1 MSVFYEDDAVTVHN
15 GDCIEVMRGL
25 PSGSVDSVVTDPP
38 YGIRFMG
45 QAWDGADI
53 ARRTQRGRDNGA
65 QAPDGARGP
74 HGGYRSAS
82 VEAGRYSRSLQASGA
97 FQEWCGEWASECM
110 RVLKPG
116 GHLLA
121 FGGSRTWH
129 RLAAGIEDA
138 GFEVRDSIAWLYG
151 SGFPK
156 SVDVAR
162 AIDARLG
169 LLDARP
175 VHGEKTVPDAG
186 LVRPAF
192 ADGAYSGRAGATPH
206 RTVPVSS
213 AASAASA
220 AWEGWGTALKPAF
233 EPCVVARKPLCGT
246 VAANVLAHGVG
257 AIHVDACRVP
267 MSEGDAEAINA
278 KHAGMD
284 VAAYKRPPGASL
296 NLSIHPMPLQAAR
309 AHQGGR
315 WPTNVVLDEEA
326 ARALDAAA
334 PESVSCQGK
343 PRAAVQSGEGR
354 GMRATGAEYDQGGPS
369 RFFPVFRYEAKA
381 SADERPSVGGVSHPT
396 VKPLALMRWLV
407 RLVTP
412 YGGVVLDPFA
422 GSGTTLEA
430 AVDEGMR
437 AIGVEREESYLPL
450 IAARLGRPVTPALDL
465 GIGGL

>member
-1 MSVFYEDDAVTVHN
+1 MSVFYEDDAVTVHH

-25 PSGSVDSVVTDPP
+25 PAESVDSIVTDPP

-53 ARRTQRGRDNGA
+53 ARRTQRGRDNGG

-82 VEAGRYSRSLQASGA
+82 VEAGRYSRSQKDAWA
-97 FQEWCGEWASECM
+97 FQEWCGEWASEAL

-116 GHLLA
+116 GFLLA
-121 FGGSRTWH
+121 FGGARTWH
-129 RLAAGIEDA
+129 RLACAVEDA

-169 LLDARP
+169 LLNARP
-175 VHGEKTVPDAG
+175 VHGEKTVPDAT

-192 ADGAYSGRAGATPH
+192 AGGAYSGRAVATPH

-220 AWEGWGTALKPAF
+220 AWEGWGTALKPGF
-233 EPCVVARKPLCGT
+233 EPCVVARRPLDGT
-246 VAANVLAHGVG
+246 VADNVLDHGVG
-257 AIHVDACRVP
+257 AIHVDACRIHSAG
-267 MSEGDAEAINA
+267 SEGRDYTIRRLKSGSELARSGGPWHSEDAGETYTGRT
-278 KHAGMD
+278 KD
-284 VAAYKRPPGASL
+284 
-296 NLSIHPMPLQAAR
+296 
-309 AHQGGR
+309 GR
-315 WPTNVVLDEEA
+315 WPTNVVVDKEA
-326 ARALDAAA
+326 ARALDA
-334 PESVSCQGK
+334 
-343 PRAAVQSGEGR
+343 
-354 GMRATGAEYDQGGPS
+354 GAEYSDSGGPS
-369 RFFPVFRYEAKA
+369 RFFPVFPAFRYEAKA
-381 SADERPSVGGVSHPT
+381 PADERPSVDGVSHPT

-430 AVDEGMR
+430 SVAEGMR
-437 AIGVEREESYLPL
+437 AVGVEREESYLPL
-450 IAARLGRPVTPALDL
+450 IASRLDRPVTPVLDL

>member
-1 MSVFYEDDAVTVHN
+1 MSVYYEDDVVTVHH
-15 GDCIEVMRGL
+15 GDCVEVLRGL

-53 ARRTQRGRDNGA
+53 ARRTQRGRDSGG

-82 VEAGRYSRSLQASGA
+82 VEAGRYSRSLQDAWA
-97 FQEWCGEWASECM
+97 FQEWCGEWANEAL

-116 GHLLA
+116 GFMLA

-129 RLAAGIEDA
+129 RLACAVEDA

-192 ADGAYSGRAGATPH
+192 AGGAYSGRAGTTPH

-233 EPCVVARKPLCGT
+233 EPCVVARRPLDGT
-246 VAANVLAHGVG
+246 VADNVLDHGVG
-257 AIHVDACRVP
+257 GINVDACRIHSAG
-267 MSEGDAEAINA
+267 SEGRDYTVRRLKSGAELNRTGGTWHSEDAGETYTGRT
-278 KHAGMD
+278 KD
-284 VAAYKRPPGASL
+284 
-296 NLSIHPMPLQAAR
+296 
-309 AHQGGR
+309 GR
-315 WPTNVVLDEEA
+315 WPTNVILDEEA
-326 ARALDAAA
+326 ARALDA
-334 PESVSCQGK
+334 
-343 PRAAVQSGEGR
+343 
-354 GMRATGAEYDQGGPS
+354 GAEYSDSGGPS
-369 RFFPVFRYEAKA
+369 RFFPVCRYEAKA
-381 SADERPSVGGVSHPT
+381 SADERPSVDGVSHPT

-422 GSGTTLEA
+422 GSGTTIEA
-430 AVDEGMR
+430 AVAEGMR
-437 AIGVEREESYLPL
+437 AVGVEREESYLPL
-450 IAARLGRPVTPALDL
+450 IASRLDRPVTPVLDL

>member
-1 MSVFYEDDAVTVHN
+1 MSAPYYVDSTATVYH
-15 GDCIEVMRGL
+15 GDCIDVMRAL
-25 PSGSVDSVVTDPP
+25 PACSVDSVVTDPP
-38 YGIRFMG
+38 YGIGFMG
-45 QAWDGADI
+45 KTWDAPRI
-53 ARRTQRGRDNGA
+53 TKRAAHRRATSPMPPGLG
-65 QAPDGARGP
+65 GP
-74 HGGYRSAS
+74 HGGYQSEAT
-82 VEAGRYSRSLQASGA
+82 EAGRYSRTLSASRG
-97 FQEWCGEWASECM
+97 FQEWCTEWAAECM

-169 LLDARP
+169 DLDARP
-175 VHGEKTVPDAG
+175 VRGEKTVPDAT

-192 ADGAYSGRAGATPH
+192 AGGAYSGRAGATPH

-220 AWEGWGTALKPAF
+220 AWEGWGTALKPGF

-246 VAANVLAHGVG
+246 VADNILDHGVG
-257 AIHVDACRVP
+257 GIHVDACRVP

-284 VAAYKRPPGASL
+284 VAAYKRPTGTSL
-296 NLSIHPMPLQAAR
+296 NLSTRPMPLQAAR

-315 WPTNVVLDEEA
+315 WPTNVVLDDQA
-326 ARALDAAA
+326 ARALDAEA
-334 PESVSCQGK
+334 PETVSRQGK
-343 PRAAVQSGEGR
+343 PRAAAQSGEGW
-354 GMRATGAEYDQGGPS
+354 GMRSTGAEYDDQGGPS
-369 RFFPVFRYEAKA
+369 RFFPVFRYESKA
-381 SADERPSVGGVSHPT
+381 PASERPTVDGVSHPT
-396 VKPLALMRWLV
+396 VKPLELMRWLV
-407 RLVTP
+407 RLTTP
-412 YGGVVLDPFA
+412 HGGTVLDPFA

-430 AVDEGMR
+430 AIREGMR
-437 AIGVEREESYLPL
+437 VIGVEREESYLPL
-450 IAARLGRPVTPALDL
+450 IMARLAHDIDIPLFT
-465 GIGGL
+465 

>member
-1 MSVFYEDDAVTVHN
+1 MSVYYEDDAVTVHH

-53 ARRTQRGRDNGA
+53 ARRTQRGRDSGA
-65 QAPDGARGP
+65 QAPAGARGP

-82 VEAGRYSRSLQASGA
+82 VEAGRYSRSLQDAWA
-97 FQEWCGEWASECM
+97 FQEWCGEWASEAL
-110 RVLKPG
+110 RLLKPG
-116 GHLLA
+116 GVLLA

-129 RLAAGIEDA
+129 RLACAVEDA

-169 LLDARP
+169 DLGARP
-175 VHGEKTVPDAG
+175 IHGEKTVPDAT
-186 LVRPAF
+186 LVRSAF
-192 ADGAYSGRAGATPH
+192 AGGTYSDRAGATPH

-233 EPCVVARKPLCGT
+233 EPCVVARRPLDGT
-246 VAANVLAHGVG
+246 VADNVLAHGVG
-257 AIHVDACRVP
+257 AIHVDVCRIHSAG
-267 MSEGDAEAINA
+267 SEGRD
-278 KHAGMD
+278 
-284 VAAYKRPPGASL
+284 YKVRRLKSGSEL
-296 NLSIHPMPLQAAR
+296 AR
-309 AHQGGR
+309 TGGPWHSEEGGETYVGRTKDGR
-315 WPTNVVLDEEA
+315 WPTNVVLDDQA
-326 ARALDAAA
+326 ARALDAEA
-334 PESVSCQGK
+334 PESVSRQGK
-343 PRAAVQSGEGR
+343 PRAAARSGEGW
-354 GMRATGAEYDQGGPS
+354 GMRSTGAEYDDRGGPS
-369 RFFPVFRYEAKA
+369 RFFPTFRYEAKA
-381 SADERPSVGGVSHPT
+381 SADERPSVDGVSHPT

-430 AVDEGMR
+430 AVAEGMR

-450 IAARLGRPVTPALDL
+450 IATRLGRPVTPVLDL
-465 GIGGL
+465 GIGGM

>member
-1 MSVFYEDDAVTVHN
+1 MSIYYEDDAVTVHH

-25 PSGSVDSVVTDPP
+25 PAESVDSIVTDPP

-53 ARRTQRGRDNGA
+53 ARRTQRGRDSGA
-65 QAPDGARGP
+65 QAPAGARGP

-82 VEAGRYSRSLQASGA
+82 VEAGRYSRSQQDAHA
-97 FQEWCGEWASECM
+97 FQEWCAEWAAECL
-110 RVLKPG
+110 RLLKPG

-121 FGGSRTWH
+121 FGGARTWH
-129 RLAAGIEDA
+129 RLTSGIEDA

-169 LLDARP
+169 DLDARP
-175 VHGEKTVPDAG
+175 VHGEKTVPDAT

-192 ADGAYSGRAGATPH
+192 AGGAYSGCEGATPN
-206 RTVPVSS
+206 RKVPVSS

-233 EPCVVARKPLCGT
+233 EPCVVARKPLCGA
-246 VAANVLAHGVG
+246 VADNVLDHGVG
-257 AIHVDACRVP
+257 GIHVDACRIHSAG
-267 MSEGDAEAINA
+267 SEGRD
-278 KHAGMD
+278 
-284 VAAYKRPPGASL
+284 YKVRRLKSGSEL
-296 NLSIHPMPLQAAR
+296 AR
-309 AHQGGR
+309 TGGPWHSEEGGETYVGRTKDGR

-326 ARALDAAA
+326 ALALDAGA
-334 PESVSCQGK
+334 PESVSRQGK
-343 PRAAVQSGEGR
+343 PRQAAQSGEGW
-354 GMRATGAEYDQGGPS
+354 GMRATGAEYSDSGGPS

-381 SADERPSVGGVSHPT
+381 AADERPSVDGVSHPT

-412 YGGVVLDPFA
+412 YGGVVLEPFA

-430 AVDEGMR
+430 AVAEGMR
-437 AIGVEREESYLPL
+437 AIGIEREESYLPL
-450 IAARLGRPVTPALDL
+450 IADRLGRPVTPALDL

>member
-1 MSVFYEDDAVTVHN
+1 MSVYYEDDVVTVHH

-53 ARRTQRGRDNGA
+53 ARRTQRGRDSGA
-65 QAPDGARGP
+65 QAPAGARGP

-82 VEAGRYSRSLQASGA
+82 VEAGRYSRSLRDAWA
-97 FQEWCGEWASECM
+97 FQEWCAEWAAECL

-116 GHLLA
+116 GFLLA

-129 RLAAGIEDA
+129 RLVCAVEDA

-162 AIDARLG
+162 AIN
-169 LLDARP
+169 ARP
-175 VHGEKTVPDAG
+175 MHGE
-186 LVRPAF
+186 
-192 ADGAYSGRAGATPH
+192 
-206 RTVPVSS
+206 PVS
-213 AASAASA
+213 SA
-220 AWEGWGTALKPAF
+220 AWEGWGTSLKPGF
-233 EPCVVARKPLCGT
+233 EPCAVARRPLDGT
-246 VAANVLAHGVG
+246 VADNVLAHGVG
-257 AIHVDACRVP
+257 AIHVDACRIP
-267 MSEGDAEAINA
+267 MSERDANAINA

-284 VAAYKRPPGASL
+284 VASYKRPTGTSL
-296 NLSIHPMPLQAAR
+296 NLSVRPMPLQAAR

-315 WPTNVVLDEEA
+315 WPTNVVLDEKV
-326 ARALDAAA
+326 ARALDAGA
-334 PESVSCQGK
+334 PQSVSRQGK
-343 PRAAVQSGEGR
+343 PRAAARSGEGW
-354 GMRATGAEYDQGGPS
+354 GMRATGAEYDDRGGPS

-396 VKPLALMRWLV
+396 VKPIALMRWLV

-422 GSGTTLEA
+422 GSGTTIEA
-430 AVDEGMR
+430 AVAEGMH
-437 AIGVEREESYLPL
+437 AIGIEREESYLPL
-450 IAARLGRPVTPALDL
+450 IASRLDRPVTTVLDL

>member
-1 MSVFYEDDAVTVHN
+1 MSVYYEDGTVTVHH
-15 GDCIEVMRGL
+15 GDCVEILRGL
-25 PSGSVDSVVTDPP
+25 PSGSVDSIVTDPP

-82 VEAGRYSRSLQASGA
+82 VEAGRYSRSLRDAWA
-97 FQEWCGEWASECM
+97 FQEWCGEWASECL

-116 GHLLA
+116 GFLLA

-129 RLAAGIEDA
+129 RLACAVEDA

-192 ADGAYSGRAGATPH
+192 AGGAYSGRAGATPH

-220 AWEGWGTALKPAF
+220 AWEGWGTALKPGF
-233 EPCVVARKPLCGT
+233 EPCVVARRPLDGT
-246 VAANVLAHGVG
+246 VADNVLDHGVG
-257 AIHVDACRVP
+257 AIHVDACRIHSAG
-267 MSEGDAEAINA
+267 SEGRDYTIRRLKSGAELARSGGPWHSEDAGETYTGRT
-278 KHAGMD
+278 KD
-284 VAAYKRPPGASL
+284 
-296 NLSIHPMPLQAAR
+296 
-309 AHQGGR
+309 GR
-315 WPTNVVLDEEA
+315 WPTNVVLDEES
-326 ARALDAAA
+326 ARALDA
-334 PESVSCQGK
+334 
-343 PRAAVQSGEGR
+343 
-354 GMRATGAEYDQGGPS
+354 GAEYSDSGGPS
-369 RFFPVFRYEAKA
+369 RFFPAFRYEAKA

-396 VKPLALMRWLV
+396 VKPIALMRWLV

-422 GSGTTLEA
+422 GSGTTMEA
-430 AVDEGMR
+430 AVAEGMR
-437 AIGVEREESYLPL
+437 AVGVEREESYLPL
-450 IAARLGRPVTPALDL
+450 IASRLDRPVTPVLDL

>member
-1 MSVFYEDDAVTVHN
+1 MSIYYEDDAVTVCH
-15 GDCIEVMRGL
+15 GDCIEVMRTL
-25 PSGSVDSVVTDPP
+25 PAESMDSVVTDPP

-53 ARRTQRGRDNGA
+53 ERRTQRNHGNGGH
-65 QAPDGARGP
+65 P
-74 HGGYRSAS
+74 SAS
-82 VEAGRYSRSLQASGA
+82 MEAGRYSRTLAASIS
-97 FQEWCGEWASECM
+97 FQEWCAEWAAECL

-116 GHLLA
+116 GFLLA
-121 FGGSRTWH
+121 FGGPRTWH
-129 RLAAGIEDA
+129 RLACAIEDA

-162 AIDARLG
+162 AIDAHLG
-169 LLDARP
+169 DLGARP
-175 VHGEKTVPDAG
+175 VHGEKTVPDAA

-192 ADGAYSGRAGATPH
+192 AGVAYSGREGATPH
-206 RTVPVSS
+206 RTVPVS
-213 AASAASA
+213 SAASA

-246 VAANVLAHGVG
+246 VADNVLTHGVG
-257 AIHVDACRVP
+257 GLNVDVCRIHSAG
-267 MSEGDAEAINA
+267 SEGRDYTVRRLKSGAELNRT
-278 KHAGMD
+278 GGNW
-284 VAAYKRPPGASL
+284 RPKEGGETYVG
-296 NLSIHPMPLQAAR
+296 R
-309 AHQGGR
+309 TKDGR
-315 WPTNVVLDEEA
+315 WPSNVVLDEEA
-326 ARALDAAA
+326 AHALDA
-334 PESVSCQGK
+334 
-343 PRAAVQSGEGR
+343 QSGEGW
-354 GMRATGAEYDQGGPS
+354 GMRATGAEYDDQGGPS

-430 AVDEGMR
+430 AVAEGMR
-437 AIGVEREESYLPL
+437 AVGVEREESYLPL
-450 IAARLGRPVTPALDL
+450 IASRLDRPVTPVLDL

>member
-1 MSVFYEDDAVTVHN
+1 MSVCYEDDAVTVHH
-15 GDCIEVMRGL
+15 GDCIEVLRSL
-25 PSGSVDSVVTDPP
+25 PSGSVDSIVTDPP

-45 QAWDGADI
+45 QTWDGADI
-53 ARRTQRGRDNGA
+53 ARRTQRGRDNGG

-82 VEAGRYSRSLQASGA
+82 VEAGRYSRSQKDAWA
-97 FQEWCGEWASECM
+97 FQEWCGEWASEAL

-116 GHLLA
+116 GFLLA
-121 FGGSRTWH
+121 FGGARTWH
-129 RLAAGIEDA
+129 RLACAVEDA

-151 SGFPK
+151 SGLPK

-169 LLDARP
+169 ALAARP
-175 VHGEKTVPDAG
+175 IHGEKTVPDAT

-192 ADGAYSGRAGATPH
+192 AGGTYSDRAGATPH

-213 AASAASA
+213 AASAA
-220 AWEGWGTALKPAF
+220 WEGWGTALKPSF
-233 EPCVVARKPLCGT
+233 EPCVVARRPLDGT
-246 VAANVLAHGVG
+246 VADNVLAHGVG
-257 AIHVDACRVP
+257 GINIDACRIHSAG
-267 MSEGDAEAINA
+267 SEGRDYTVRRLKSGAELNRT
-278 KHAGMD
+278 GGNWRPEEGGE
-284 VAAYKRPPGASL
+284 AYVGRTKD
-296 NLSIHPMPLQAAR
+296 
-309 AHQGGR
+309 GR

-326 ARALDAAA
+326 ALALDAVA
-334 PESVSCQGK
+334 PEAVSRQGK
-343 PRAAVQSGEGR
+343 PRQAAQSGEGW
-354 GMRATGAEYDQGGPS
+354 GMRATGAEYSDSGGPS
-369 RFFPVFRYEAKA
+369 RFFPVFPAFRYEAKA

-430 AVDEGMR
+430 AVAEGMR
-437 AIGVEREESYLPL
+437 AVGVEREESYLPL
-450 IAARLGRPVTPALDL
+450 IASRLDRPVTPVLDL

>member
-1 MSVFYEDDAVTVHN
+1 MSVFYEDDAVTVHH
-15 GDCIEVMRGL
+15 GDCVEVMRAL
-25 PSGSVDSVVTDPP
+25 PAESVDSVVTDPP

-53 ARRTQRGRDNGA
+53 ERRTKRNHGNGGH
-65 QAPDGARGP
+65 P
-74 HGGYRSAS
+74 SAS
-82 VEAGRYSRSLQASGA
+82 VEAGRYSRTLAASRS
-97 FQEWCGEWASECM
+97 FQEWCAEWAQEAL

-116 GHLLA
+116 GFLLA
-121 FGGSRTWH
+121 FGGPRTWH
-129 RLAAGIEDA
+129 RLACAIEDA
-138 GFEVRDSIAWLYG
+138 GFEVRDNIAWLYG

-156 SVDVAR
+156 SVNVAR

-169 LLDARP
+169 DLAARP
-175 VHGEKTVPDAG
+175 VRGEKTVPDAT

-192 ADGAYSGRAGATPH
+192 AGGAYGGRAGATPP
-206 RTVPVSS
+206 RRGPV
-213 AASAASA
+213 ASAAAAGSA
-220 AWEGWGTALKPAF
+220 GSAEWEGWGTALKPAF

-284 VAAYKRPPGASL
+284 VAACTRPPGASL
-296 NLSIHPMPLQAAR
+296 NLSTHPMPLQAAR

-315 WPTNVVLDEEA
+315 WPTNVVLDDQA
-326 ARALDAAA
+326 ARALDAEA
-334 PESVSCQGK
+334 PETVSRQGK
-343 PRAAVQSGEGR
+343 PRAAAQSGEGW
-354 GMRATGAEYDQGGPS
+354 GMRATGTEYDDQGGPS

-381 SADERPSVGGVSHPT
+381 AADERPSVDGVSHPT

-412 YGGVVLDPFA
+412 YGGVVLEPFA

-430 AVDEGMR
+430 AVAEGMR

-450 IAARLGRPVTPALDL
+450 IAARLGRPVTPVLDL